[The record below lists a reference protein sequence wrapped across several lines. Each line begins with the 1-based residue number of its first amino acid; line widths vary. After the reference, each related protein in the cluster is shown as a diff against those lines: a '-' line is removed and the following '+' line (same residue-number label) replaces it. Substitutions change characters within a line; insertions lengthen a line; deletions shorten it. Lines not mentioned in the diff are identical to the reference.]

1 MKFNLTVAGF
11 REHSQLLC
19 FVRERCRKSLC
30 DQAIGVGMLPW
41 THAVGLNGFCAFSL
55 FNFYFSFSKNTT
67 FPFEEIARKEL
78 FLPPILFSLPSPV
91 LSNVLH
97 YCKITEAKIRQPHR
111 DFNKTHF
118 TSIKHQLLSILSMP
132 LSGPK
137 SKCSRHTLGGKK
149 KNPVAVKYFN
159 ILQSAVGE
167 KHSRYTSVHLLQP
180 THIIKSLNTSYGEF
194 CSSGTYL

>member
-1 MKFNLTVAGF
+1 MDFVPFPCLISTFLSVKIPHFHLKK
-11 REHSQLLC
+11 LLG
-19 FVRERCRKSLC
+19 KS
-30 DQAIGVGMLPW
+30 
-41 THAVGLNGFCAFSL
+41 F
-55 FNFYFSFSKNTT
+55 
-67 FPFEEIARKEL
+67 
-78 FLPPILFSLPSPV
+78 FLPPIVFSLPSPV
-91 LSNVLH
+91 LSNVSH
-97 YCKITEAKIRQPHR
+97 YCKITEAKIRQLHR

-137 SKCSRHTLGGKK
+137 SKCSRHTLGGK

-180 THIIKSLNTSYGEF
+180 THIIKSLNTSYGKF
-194 CSSGTYL
+194 CSSGTCKMKLSFF